1 VGPVPD
7 LNDNIAYCI
16 RFSYSVGAGGTV
28 VATTG
33 NELSDQIAGVGGVA
47 CEHNLAG
54 EDWLPEN
61 AVAGV
66 VDCCWVLLY
75 GRSHIWKKLNLLT
88 KSTKSTSFSSQEVL
102 FFNKHI

>member
-1 VGPVPD
+1 M
-7 LNDNIAYCI
+7 
-16 RFSYSVGAGGTV
+16 

-33 NELSDQIAGVGGVA
+33 NELSDQIAAANGVGGVV

-54 EDWLPEN
+54 EDWVPQH

-75 GRSHIWKKLNLLT
+75 GCCHIWKKLNLLS
-88 KSTKSTSFSSQEVL
+88 KTKSTSLRSITFKSGGPLIKYKYLNEQFSS
-102 FFNKHI
+102 